1 MNKLHLMQNR
11 VESRAFFKSAHE
23 SVISL
28 DGTWRFRYY
37 DAPGRMPER
46 ITDWDEIKVPSCWQ
60 LEGYDQMH
68 YTDLYYQFPIL
79 PPYVPAKNPTG
90 VYERTFM
97 VSNDQ
102 INKINDHRLRFHGVD
117 STFEVILNGHKLG
130 DNTGSRYT
138 SEFDMTNALKLGE
151 NTLRVIVNKWSIGTY
166 LEDQDMW
173 WLSGIFRSVEWL
185 ILPIERIEDVQ
196 CFSLLNSDYTQA
208 NVTLKLRFSEEINLK
223 TKSQLAAET
232 LFDSITILEAG
243 TKVDL
248 GYEIE
253 VLLSHQGIPVATNS
267 IKMYSDHQ
275 KTSALGDENWFSLSF
290 DVDAP
295 NLWTAETPYIYDLSI
310 LLKRDGLTVHSIQDE
325 VGIREIKVHGHQ
337 ILINGQP
344 IHFKGVNRHDFHCDT
359 GRTVSVEDM
368 RYDLELMK
376 RSNMNAVRTAH
387 YPNAPEF
394 YTLCDEIGLY
404 VISEADLECHGFEL
418 TGRYDWI
425 TEDALWTEAYV
436 DRAVRLVKRDINRP
450 SVIMWS
456 LGNESEFGRN
466 FIAMAE
472 AIRSIDPSRLIHYE
486 GDRDVEVADVYSTM
500 YTRLERLEEIGKS
513 TDGTKP
519 HLLCEYAHAMGNG
532 PGGLYD
538 YQQLFRKYPRL
549 HGGFIWEWID
559 HGIRSYDAAGK
570 VFYKYGG
577 DYGDAPHN
585 GNFNCDGLLFPDRTP
600 SPALAEVKKV
610 YTPIWVET
618 TDEHV
623 HDANTICFSI
633 ENEYD
638 HLTLNHVNF
647 TLTGSG
653 FGCAF
658 KLQDV
663 QPTDKIL
670 FTLKDGNLTAIPEMA
685 IVKLTDIEPERN
697 ETYDGLMLRAF
708 DLRFEG
714 LEISAHQILIATT
727 DYQPKA
733 SSSPQTQSSIPQHQ
747 EKHLIKTTNTLNGNQ
762 QRRLTILETHD
773 SLSLS
778 DSEQKFS
785 IRFDKVDGV
794 LTSYFYDGIEFL
806 KKGPEI
812 NFWRAPIDNDMYVKR
827 DWVDRYAL
835 NLVKVYPE
843 SFEWEEEPGSGD
855 VHITIHSI
863 VGAPNQTWYYKI
875 KSRIWIK
882 LDGSLEFE
890 FYGQFK
896 DPKRFFQ
903 AALPKIGTISS
914 LMHAPNKI
922 QYHGLGPSENYPDSQ
937 LSAFMATHEATMDTL
952 FTNYPYPQDNG
963 NRGAITAIEL
973 KYDKHSLH
981 ISMKKAANFAIRA
994 YSDAQ
999 IEMAKHMN
1007 KLEPDGCFLHLDYKV
1022 NGLGSN
1028 SCGPEPSPA
1037 HKLKPI
1043 DFEYG
1048 YTWHVKPKE
1057 SPYESNRSDKNT
1069 I

>member
-1 MNKLHLMQNR
+1 MDKLHLMQNR
-11 VESRAFFKSAHE
+11 IESRAFFKSAHE

-28 DGTWRFRYY
+28 DGTWRFHYY
-37 DAPGRMPER
+37 DAPGRMPEH

-90 VYERTFM
+90 VYERTFE
-97 VSNDQ
+97 VGNDQ
-102 INKINDHRLRFHGVD
+102 INAFDKTKPQNQHRLRFHGVD
-117 STFEVILNGHKLG
+117 SAFEVILNGQKIG
-130 DNTGSRYT
+130 DSTGSRYT
-138 SEFDMTNALKLGE
+138 SEFDMTNNLKLGE
-151 NTLRVIVNKWSIGTY
+151 NTLRVIVKKWSIGTY

-185 ILPIERIEDVQ
+185 ILPNERIEDVQ
-196 CFSLLNSDYTQA
+196 CFSQLNDDYTQA
-208 NVTLKLRFSEEINLK
+208 KLNLKVRFSESLTLTHATMLDTS
-223 TKSQLAAET
+223 TK
-232 LFDSITILEAG
+232 AG
-243 TKVDL
+243 LD
-248 GYEIE
+248 YEIE
-253 VLLSHQGIPVATNS
+253 TVLYYKGIPVSAGKT
-267 IKMYSDHQ
+267 KLYSERQ
-275 KTSALGDENWFSLSF
+275 KKSDLSDDNWFYLTL

-295 NLWTAETPYIYDLSI
+295 KLWTAETPFLYDLSI
-310 LLKRDGLTVHSIQDE
+310 VLKRDGLKVHSVQDK
-325 VGIREIKVHGHQ
+325 VGLREIKVVGHL

-359 GRTVSVEDM
+359 GRTVSLQDM

-394 YTLCDEIGLY
+394 YALCDEIGLY

-436 DRAVRLVKRDINRP
+436 DRALRLVKRDINRP

-466 FIAMAE
+466 FVAMAK
-472 AIRSIDPSRLIHYE
+472 AIRGIDPSRLIHYE

-513 TDGTKP
+513 IDGTKP

-532 PGGLYD
+532 PGGLND

-559 HGIRSYDAAGK
+559 HGIRSYDEAGK

-600 SPALAEVKKV
+600 SSALAEVKKV

-618 TDEHV
+618 SEDLMS
-623 HDANTICFSI
+623 DANTICFSI
-633 ENEYD
+633 ENDYD
-638 HLTLNHVNF
+638 HMTLDHVRF
-647 TLTGSG
+647 TLSG
-653 FGCAF
+653 NDFGYAF
-658 KLQDV
+658 KLQGV
-663 QPTDKIL
+663 QPTGKIHL
-670 FTLKDGNLTAIPEMA
+670 MLRDGKITSKPEMA
-685 IVKLTDIEPERN
+685 IVQVTDIEPDIN
-697 ETYDGLMLRAF
+697 TIYSGLMLRAI
-708 DLRFEG
+708 DMRHDGFE
-714 LEISAHQILIATT
+714 ITAHQILTNSTA
-727 DYQPKA
+727 YQINTNDTNDTNDT
-733 SSSPQTQSSIPQHQ
+733 SNRTSGQHH
-747 EKHLIKTTNTLNGNQ
+747 K
-762 QRRLTILETHD
+762 RLSVIETHD
-773 SLSLS
+773 SLSIS
-778 DSEQKFS
+778 DAEQKF
-785 IRFDKVDGV
+785 RVCFDKIDGL
-794 LTSYFYDGIEFL
+794 LTSYCFDGVAFL

-835 NLVKVYPE
+835 NLAKVYPE
-843 SFEWEEEPGSGD
+843 SFEWDEEPDGGT
-855 VHITIHSI
+855 VRIVMHSI

-875 KSRIWIK
+875 KSCVRIG
-882 LDGSLEFE
+882 LDGSLEFD

-903 AALPKIGTISS
+903 ASLPKIGTMTS
-914 LMHAPNKI
+914 LAHTPIKVN
-922 QYHGLGPSENYPDSQ
+922 YHGLGPLENYPDSQ
-937 LSAFMATHEATMDTL
+937 MSAFLGRHEATMDSL
-952 FTNYPYPQDNG
+952 FTHYPYPQDNG
-963 NRGAITAIEL
+963 NRGAISEIEL
-973 KYDKHSLH
+973 EYDKHSLQ
-981 ISMKKAANFAIRA
+981 ISIKKAANFAIRA

-999 IEMAKHMN
+999 IETAKHMN
-1007 KLEPDGCFLHLDYKV
+1007 KLEPEGCFLHLDYKV

-1048 YTWHVKPKE
+1048 YTWRIKPKE
-1057 SPYESNRSDKNT
+1057 SPNESN
-1069 I
+1069 

>member
-1 MNKLHLMQNR
+1 MEKLHLMKNR
-11 VESRAFFKSAHE
+11 IESRAFFNSAHE
-23 SVISL
+23 TVISL

-37 DAPGRMPER
+37 DAPSRMPEI
-46 ITDWDEIKVPSCWQ
+46 ITDWDEITVPSCWQ

-90 VYERTFM
+90 VYERNFE
-97 VSNDQ
+97 VSSD
-102 INKINDHRLRFHGVD
+102 KINLIDHQNQHRLRFHGVD
-117 STFEVILNGHKLG
+117 SAFEVILNGHKLG
-130 DNTGSRYT
+130 GSTGSRYT

-151 NTLRVIVNKWSIGTY
+151 NTLRVIVKKWSIGTY

-185 ILPIERIEDVQ
+185 ILPTERIEDFQ
-196 CFSLLNSDYTQA
+196 CFSQLNDDYTQA
-208 NVTLKLRFSEEINLK
+208 NLSLKLRFSQ
-223 TKSQLAAET
+223 T
-232 LFDSITILEAG
+232 FDLTHEKLLD
-243 TKVDL
+243 TDTQVDL
-248 GYEIE
+248 NYEIE
-253 VLLSHQGIPVATNS
+253 TVLSHEGTPVSTCRTKIHPDN
-267 IKMYSDHQ
+267 Q
-275 KTSALGDENWFSLSF
+275 KTSDLNADNWFPLSL

-295 NLWTAETPYIYDLSI
+295 KLWTAETPNLYELSI
-310 LLKRDGLTVHSIQDE
+310 DLMRNGLTVHSIQDA
-325 VGIREIKVHGHQ
+325 VGIREIKVQGHL
-337 ILINGQP
+337 ILVNGQP

-359 GRTVSVEDM
+359 GRTVSIDDM

-376 RSNMNAVRTAH
+376 RNNMNAVRTAH

-394 YTLCDEIGLY
+394 YALCDEIGLY

-436 DRAVRLVKRDINRP
+436 DRALRLVKRDINRP

-466 FIAMAE
+466 FIAMAN
-472 AIRSIDPSRLIHYE
+472 AIRGIDASRLIHYE

-538 YQQLFRKYPRL
+538 YQQLFRKFPRL

-559 HGIRSYDAAGK
+559 HGIRSYDNAGK

-610 YTPIWVET
+610 YTPIWVEM
-618 TDEHV
+618 TDNHES
-623 HDANTICFSI
+623 DANTICFSI
-633 ENEYD
+633 ENDYD
-638 HLTLNHVNF
+638 HLTLEHVNF
-647 TLTGSG
+647 RLTGSD
-653 FGCAF
+653 FGCVF
-658 KLQDV
+658 KLQGV
-663 QPTDKIL
+663 QPTGKIYL
-670 FTLKDGNLTAIPEMA
+670 TLLDGKLTSNPEMA
-685 IVKLTDIEPERN
+685 IVQMTDIEPDKN
-697 ETYDGLMLRAF
+697 TIYDGLMLRAT
-708 DLRFEG
+708 DTRYEG
-714 LEISAHQILIATT
+714 LEITSHQILTTSSHYQFDATDPSNRT
-727 DYQPKA
+727 
-733 SSSPQTQSSIPQHQ
+733 SGHQH
-747 EKHLIKTTNTLNGNQ
+747 
-762 QRRLTILETHD
+762 RRLTVLETHD
-773 SLSLS
+773 SLSIS
-778 DSEQKFS
+778 DLEQKFS
-785 IRFDKVDGV
+785 VCFDKIDGL
-794 LTSYFYDGIEFL
+794 LTSYCLDGVAFL

-835 NLVKVYPE
+835 NLAKVYPE
-843 SFEWEEEPGSGD
+843 SFEWDEEPDSGA
-855 VHITIHSI
+855 VRITMHSI

-875 KSRIWIK
+875 KSCVRIG
-882 LDGSLEFE
+882 LDGTLEFD

-896 DPKRFFQ
+896 DPKRLFQ
-903 AALPKIGTISS
+903 ASLPKIGTVSN
-914 LMHAPNKI
+914 LAHTPNKI
-922 QYHGLGPSENYPDSQ
+922 KYHGLGPSENYPDSQ
-937 LSAFMATHEATMDTL
+937 MSAFMGRHEATMDAL
-952 FTNYPYPQDNG
+952 FTHYPYPQDNG
-963 NRGAITAIEL
+963 NRGAITEIEL
-973 KYDKHSLH
+973 EYDDHLVH
-981 ISMKKAANFAIRA
+981 IAMKKAANFAIRA
-994 YSDAQ
+994 YSDTQ
-999 IEMAKHMN
+999 IEHAKHMN

-1037 HKLKPI
+1037 YKLKPI

-1048 YTWHVKPKE
+1048 YTWRIKPKE